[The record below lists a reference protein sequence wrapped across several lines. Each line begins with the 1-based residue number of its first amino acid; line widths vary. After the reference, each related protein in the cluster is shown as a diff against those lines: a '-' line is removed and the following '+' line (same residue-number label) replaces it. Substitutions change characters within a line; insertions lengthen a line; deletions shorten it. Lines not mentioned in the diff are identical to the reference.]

1 MKIIYVMIPLAIV
14 LVGLA
19 IWALVWAIRSG
30 QFDDLESHGWGPV
43 LDDDTKPPSADDP
56 EDNAGDPA
64 GKERE

>member
-30 QFDDLESHGWGPV
+30 QFDDLESHGWDPV
-43 LDDDTKPPSADDP
+43 LDDDRRPSQGEDESDEARDDG
-56 EDNAGDPA
+56 EHG
-64 GKERE
+64 